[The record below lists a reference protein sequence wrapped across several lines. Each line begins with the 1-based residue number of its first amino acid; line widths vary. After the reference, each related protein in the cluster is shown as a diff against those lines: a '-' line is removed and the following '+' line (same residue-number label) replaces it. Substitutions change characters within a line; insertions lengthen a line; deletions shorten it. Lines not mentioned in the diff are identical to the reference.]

1 VKKLSLILGMT
12 LIASI
17 AFAQEESS
25 STPAATSTTST
36 VDSSTVI
43 PKDAEKKDID
53 DEITNARMRAST
65 GAKSKF
71 SFRSAL
77 SYSGGSIEKPFDR
90 IRPAYRS
97 ARNSLTDTRLGGSI
111 AMKYR
116 ATDRDN
122 LNLGTGVS
130 IRTPFHNSISN
141 TGERTS
147 VNDPYISYER
157 VYKVGPFQMVTDA
170 GVSYTTDR
178 ESIEALNDRG
188 GWSMGQTAIYSTSYG
203 WDVGAAVSVGGTVY
217 GDNDMDQRAALGFGV
232 YPFAE
237 YAFSEKVQF
246 RTVFGYFNYSSARE
260 TPGQLDYE
268 NPYQSVGIGFV
279 ITRDIYL
286 YPNIQFLPNNIRSD
300 RTNVAL
306 STTINL

>member
-1 VKKLSLILGMT
+1 MKKLSLILGMT
-12 LIASI
+12 LIASL
-17 AFAQEESS
+17 AYAQEESS
-25 STPAATSTTST
+25 STTSTST
-36 VDSSTVI
+36 VESSTVI
-43 PKDAEKKDID
+43 PKDQQQKDID

-77 SYSGGSIEKPFDR
+77 SYSGGSVEKPFDR
-90 IRPAYRS
+90 IRPNYRS
-97 ARNSLTDTRLGGSI
+97 SRNTLVDTRLGGSI

-116 ATDRDN
+116 ATERDN
-122 LNLGTGVS
+122 LNLGTGIS
-130 IRTPFHNSISN
+130 IRTPFHNKLSE

-157 VYKVGPFQMVTDA
+157 LYKVGPFQMVTDA
-170 GVSYTTDR
+170 GISYTTDK
-178 ESIEALNDRG
+178 ESIEQLNDRG
-188 GWSMGQTAIYSTSYG
+188 GWSLGQTAIYSTDMG
-203 WDVGAAVSVGGTVY
+203 WDIGAAVSVGGTIY
-217 GDNDMDQRAALGFGV
+217 GDGDADDRAAYGLGV

-246 RTVFGYFNYSSARE
+246 RTVFGYFNYSASRAN
-260 TPGQLDYE
+260 PGQLDYE
-268 NPYQSVGIGFV
+268 DPYQSVGIGFV

-286 YPNIQFLPNNIRSD
+286 YPNIQFLPNNIRAD

-306 STTINL
+306 STNINL